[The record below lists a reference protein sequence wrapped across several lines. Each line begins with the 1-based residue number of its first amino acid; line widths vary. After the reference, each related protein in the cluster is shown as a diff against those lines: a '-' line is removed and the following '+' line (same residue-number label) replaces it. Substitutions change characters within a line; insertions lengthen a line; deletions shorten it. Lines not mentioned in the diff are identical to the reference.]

1 MPSFKS
7 DVSLF
12 LYCILAAYAILGLIL
27 LVPELLVVPFTLSLI
42 GIGVIVV
49 IVVVVLFA
57 LAIILKGLAHLL
69 KSLKS

>member
-12 LYCILAAYAILGLIL
+12 LYCILAAYAILGLIF
-27 LVPELLVVPFTLSLI
+27 LVPGLLGGPITLTL
-42 GIGVIVV
+42 IGVIVV

-69 KSLKS
+69 KSFKT